1 MLYLKCEILDVEKQ
15 DSARMEANKWKIL
28 KQHMHEGVR
37 REEMEYHNGMRQ
49 PGTASCNRGGSRS
62 IFYEEEKFFIKV
74 GKREIHSW
82 KEFEE
87 FFITALVSE
96 VSYLNR
102 IRNNLRKKQLTVVLR
117 QYNNEKIKQERL
129 ISRSQ
134 MEQNIQFLFNFYDLR
149 SVIYYNGNLEL
160 KDKMSS
166 LEIQTLLN
174 ITNIGGQKTHG
185 SVQAALLCLAFQVVT

>member
-1 MLYLKCEILDVEKQ
+1 MY
-15 DSARMEANKWKIL
+15 
-28 KQHMHEGVR
+28 EGVR
-37 REEMEYHNGMRQ
+37 REELEYHNGMRQ
-49 PGTASCNRGGSRS
+49 PGTALCNRGGRRS

-87 FFITALVSE
+87 FFISTLVSE

-102 IRNNLRKKQLTVVLR
+102 IKNELRKKQLTVVLS
-117 QYNNEKIKQERL
+117 QYVNKEKIKQERL
-129 ISRSQ
+129 VSRSK

-149 SVIYYNGNLEL
+149 SVIYDNGNLEL

-174 ITNIGGQKTHG
+174 IAKIGGQKTRG
-185 SVQAALLCLAFQVVT
+185 SVQAALLCLAFQVVTQLSKHRR